1 MKPVRRK
8 TSPRTQNAPV
18 EHREHSIALLLAMI
32 MFFVFV
38 LFGIVFFVKSL
49 GTQYQNNAD
58 LKFESSQTKNEFLF
72 PTAKDT
78 LVKGGSYTIRW
89 SGGPQTIQQLDL
101 VNRAYEK
108 EGVSVSL
115 VDRFY
120 NLENTG
126 SYEVTI
132 PTQIPTGQ
140 YKFQMGPMSSPY
152 FEVQEKN

>member
-8 TSPRTQNAPV
+8 TTTRAQDVPQ
-18 EHREHSIALLLAMI
+18 EHREHSIALLIAMI

-38 LFGIVFFVKSL
+38 VVGVIFFVKSL
-49 GTQYQNNAD
+49 GSEYKNNTD

-78 LVKGGSYTIRW
+78 LVKGQVYTIRW

-132 PTQIPTGQ
+132 PTEIPVGQ
-140 YKFQMGPMSSPY
+140 YKFQMGPMSSQY
-152 FEVQEKN
+152 FEVKEKN